1 MTHYHDGHPGST
13 SQQVPHAIL
22 QPDDSAAVESA
33 RRRVAGKFRFHLFA
47 SLRRLCLNKRLKP
60 HRKGPPTFKS
70 DCLLSRS
77 EDDARSITLS
87 SGGLPDTLEE
97 QDIYR
102 WAVLYENQRG
112 LTIFSL
118 PYYSSLS
125 LLPTDPLPFT
135 IPNAGTKRS
144 QQPNVSLNN
153 YPLPDAT
160 WRWVSKAWMI
170 DMRSDLGEVQHDGFE
185 YNWSF
190 RETQWRAE
198 IGPLSAG
205 AWVRRRRWIRLMMRP
220 AGWKWD
226 LPWLADNHS
235 ERLTSPLPSGAPPSE
250 TTLDSLEHKAALSW
264 KGIPDV
270 DWQQCYSLMK
280 HLGSD
285 GRKLELWHTWLNPYI
300 THETT
305 DLKGKGK
312 QNSEDRSCYPSM
324 AHHYKHQSLGG
335 NPPPLSHLSPMLQN
349 HANSIMRMF
358 IFPESRAQ
366 FLELLRR
373 AGLSDVLRRMDYGVY
388 PEVVGFWSYA
398 GGFNKLPESS
408 VATCDRSQ
416 GAMITGS

>member
-1 MTHYHDGHPGST
+1 MTHYHDDHPGST
-13 SQQVPHAIL
+13 SQQTPHAIL

-33 RRRVAGKFRFHLFA
+33 RRRVAKKSRFHLF
-47 SLRRLCLNKRLKP
+47 SYLRRTHLNKRLNP
-60 HRKGPPTFKS
+60 HLRGPHIFKDNCS
-70 DCLLSRS
+70 LSRS
-77 EDDARSITLS
+77 EDDAQSITLS
-87 SGGLPDTLEE
+87 TERLPDTLEE
-97 QDIYR
+97 QDTYC

-125 LLPTDPLPFT
+125 LLPNDPLPFT

-190 RETQWRAE
+190 RETHWRAE

-220 AGWKWD
+220 ANRKRD

-235 ERLTSPLPSGAPPSE
+235 EGLASPLPSDVSPSE
-250 TTLDSLEHKAALSW
+250 TTLDSLEHKAALLW

-285 GRKLELWHTWLNPYI
+285 GRKLELWRTWLDPYI
-300 THETT
+300 TQETT
-305 DLKGKGK
+305 DLKGKDK
-312 QNSEDRSCYPSM
+312 QNSEARSCYPSK
-324 AHHYKHQSLGG
+324 AHYKRQSLRES
-335 NPPPLSHLSPMLQN
+335 PPTLSHLSTMLQN
-349 HANSIMRMF
+349 HANSVIRMF

-373 AGLSDVLRRMDYGVY
+373 AGLSEDLSRMDHDTY

-398 GGFNKLPESS
+398 GGFKKLPESS
-408 VATCDRSQ
+408 IATCNHAREVR
-416 GAMITGS
+416 